1 MRPELVFPIF
11 MAVWVVLLALVSLFY
26 WKGSLAT
33 KRRFHPF
40 VVIGA
45 ALIFLGFITLILP
58 ASTFVV
64 IVPVVA
70 LTSFLNYKITK
81 FCSSC
86 GATTVRV
93 PGAAAAPC
101 RKCGGTVS

>member
-11 MAVWVVLLALVSLFY
+11 MGVWVTLLVGVALFY

-40 VVIGA
+40 VVAGA
-45 ALIFLGFITLILP
+45 ALIFLGFITLIMP

-70 LTSFLNYKITK
+70 LMSFLNYKITK
-81 FCSSC
+81 FCGSC

-93 PGAAAAPC
+93 PGTKPAPC
-101 RKCGGTVS
+101 RKCGAAIG

>member
-1 MRPELVFPIF
+1 MRPEQLFPIF
-11 MAVWVVLLALVSLFY
+11 MGVWLALLVVVSLFY

-33 KRRFHPF
+33 KRRFHPL

-45 ALIFLGFITLILP
+45 ALIFLGFITMIMP

-70 LTSFLNYKITK
+70 LTSFLNYKVTK
-81 FCSSC
+81 FCDSC

-93 PGAAAAPC
+93 PGAKPAPC
-101 RKCGGTVS
+101 RKCGATVS

>member
-1 MRPELVFPIF
+1 MRPEQLFPIF
-11 MAVWVVLLALVSLFY
+11 MGVWLALLVAVSLFY

-33 KRRFHPF
+33 KRRFHPY
-40 VVIGA
+40 VVIAA
-45 ALIFLGFITLILP
+45 ALIFLGFITLIMP

-70 LTSFLNYKITK
+70 LVSFLNYKVTK
-81 FCSSC
+81 FCDAC

-93 PGAAAAPC
+93 PGANAAPC
-101 RKCGGTVS
+101 RKCGATIS

>member
-1 MRPELVFPIF
+1 MRPELVFTIF
-11 MAVWVVLLALVSLFY
+11 IGVWVTLLVVVGLFY
-26 WKGSLAT
+26 WRGSLAT

-40 VVIGA
+40 VVIAA
-45 ALIFLGFITLILP
+45 ALIFLGFITLIMP

-70 LTSFLNYKITK
+70 LMSFLNYKSTK
-81 FCSSC
+81 FCDSC

-93 PGAAAAPC
+93 PGTKPAPC
-101 RKCGGTVS
+101 RKCGAAVS